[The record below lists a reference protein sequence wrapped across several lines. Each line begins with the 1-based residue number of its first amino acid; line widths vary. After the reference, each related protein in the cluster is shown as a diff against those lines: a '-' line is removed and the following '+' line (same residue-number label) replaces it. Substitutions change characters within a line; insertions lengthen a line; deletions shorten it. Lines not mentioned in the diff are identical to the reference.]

1 MATPLTQ
8 AARDRLRTQVRREQE
23 LAARVLSAEAKLAAE
38 IQRRDAILTAHEQVV
53 QARRDDVADALIA
66 YIDESGVGL
75 ERAAIILGHSKTQ
88 LARTVR
94 ERRLS
99 RRDSTS
105 QIEGRTDSAAS
116 GRAARS

>member
-75 ERAAIILGHSKTQ
+75 ERAAMILGRSKTQ

-94 ERRLS
+94 ERRLA
-99 RRDSTS
+99 RRDTTESGS
-105 QIEGRTDSAAS
+105 RPDSAATR
-116 GRAARS
+116 RAAAT

>member
-75 ERAAIILGHSKTQ
+75 ERAALILGHSKSHLTR
-88 LARTVR
+88 LVR
-94 ERRLS
+94 ERRLARATGTGEPRS
-99 RRDSTS
+99 RGS
-105 QIEGRTDSAAS
+105 EGA
-116 GRAARS
+116 